1 MSIKGLR
8 VLLVGLMLAAIALPA
23 SAQEFRGRI
32 NGVVL
37 DNSQAVLPGVTVTAT
52 SPALIQPQVTTT
64 SEDGTYRFPALPAG
78 LYVLTFELPGFQT
91 FKRENIRVV
100 INTTLSVDAT
110 MSVAALQESVTVSGE
125 SPVVDTSTTTVG
137 TNFTKELLTE
147 IPNAR
152 DIWAALSQAPGF
164 QMTGYDVGGSHTGTQ
179 TGFIAY
185 GVDDQRT
192 TRIEGV
198 NTTEDTSA
206 NAGYF
211 DFGSFEELQVSG
223 AGNMAD
229 QDTPGSSMNIT
240 VKSGGE
246 RFSGMW
252 YNDWEGKNLISD
264 NVPGTFKTG
273 FQRDDKGFFVRVGLQ
288 RGNPID
294 RQYDINA
301 NLGGPIW
308 KKKIWFFYSYRLN
321 DQYKFVLNPD
331 GSVFDTLAQSKLS
344 NPYTFKLTYQL
355 NHNNQLI
362 GYMNKR
368 EKLQALR
375 DFGPAVPLSAAY
387 FQSSRNYPGKVEWTS
402 VLSSNLFLDVQ
413 ASQWYNF
420 FPLRPTLQSG
430 AFAGPYVPGR
440 VEIST
445 TNRFAGGPNTGYQ
458 DQKRFKPQFA
468 ASLSYFK
475 KGWRGDHSFKFG
487 GEGRREKR
495 KFFADQPFDI
505 VYYDTV
511 LNVTPR
517 ELELYNTPNEG
528 INQTNNVS
536 LYVNDTWRFTDRLT
550 LNLGLRY
557 DYYKDGWP
565 EQKVSPNGIPAL
577 AGTTDPR
584 VIDFFST
591 RTVPGAWVSSSQT
604 LGPRAGFVYDLGG
617 NGKRVIK
624 GFYGRFYFNSAPD
637 TIAAAANPVG
647 RGQLR
652 YRWNDLNSNRL
663 LDNPQELGTFLRSI
677 GATGST
683 SATVDPNLK
692 RPYGNEVS
700 AHFEQEL
707 REGLSGRVSYVYKNI
722 RNEWAIVDVSR
733 INAYTVPLPPTVDPG
748 PDGISGNA
756 DDRPTISLVDRTAAP
771 EQRVFTNPNAP
782 EYNSDFNTV
791 EVALNRR
798 FHDKWML
805 LTSFGYTWLNQ
816 FHSNTSTTSVLSAAG
831 NGKSYDWRPNIRRF
845 GRETSTI
852 WNYKLIGRYVAPW
865 AVGISASYKLQS
877 GRQWGRS
884 LSVPL
889 PTAGSETIRV
899 EPVTANRAP
908 NVGILDLR
916 LDKSFKV
923 PFKVPSTGGRLTAM
937 MDIFNLTNDGAVIVF
952 RTPTATP
959 GAGQPFGSFQE
970 VIALLDPRIVRFGI
984 RYEF

>member
-1 MSIKGLR
+1 MHIRGQR
-8 VLLVGLMLAAIALPA
+8 AVLAALIVAACILPA

-32 NGVVL
+32 NGVVT
-37 DNSQAVLPGVTVTAT
+37 DNSQAVLPGVTVTAE

-64 SEDGTYRFPALPAG
+64 GEDGTYRFPALPAG
-78 LYVLTFELPGFQT
+78 VYRVTFELPGFQ
-91 FKRENIRVV
+91 KVVRENIRVV
-100 INTTLSVDAT
+100 INTTLSVDAS
-110 MSVAALQESVTVSGE
+110 MNVAALQESVTVSGA

-137 TNFTKELLTE
+137 TNFTRELLTE

-198 NTTEDTSA
+198 NTTESTDA

-223 AGNMAD
+223 AGNLAD

-240 VKSGGE
+240 VKSGGD

-252 YNDWEGKNLISD
+252 YSDWEGKNLISD
-264 NVPGTFKTG
+264 NVPDTFTQG
-273 FQRDDKGFFVRVGLQ
+273 FERDKDGYFVRVGLQ

-308 KKKIWFFYSYRLN
+308 RKKAWFFYSYRLN

-331 GSVFDTLAQSKLS
+331 GTVFDTLARSKLS
-344 NPYTFKLTYQL
+344 NAYTAKVTYQL
-355 NHNNQLI
+355 SRNNQLI
-362 GYMNKR
+362 GYVNKR

-375 DFGPAVPLSAAY
+375 DFGPSVPLSAAY
-387 FQSSRNYPGKVEWTS
+387 YQSSRNYPMKAEWTS
-402 VLSSNLFLDVQ
+402 VLNSRLFLDVQ
-413 ASQWYNF
+413 VSQWLNF
-420 FPLRPTLQSG
+420 FPLRPTTESG
-430 AFAGPYVPGR
+430 AFAGDYVPGR

-445 TNRFAGGPNTGYQ
+445 TNRLDGGPNTSYQ
-458 DQKRFKPQFA
+458 DQKRYKPQFN

-475 KGWRGDHSFKFG
+475 EGWHGDHSFKFG

-505 VYYDTV
+505 VYYDAV
-511 LNVTPR
+511 LGVTPR

-536 LYVNDTWRFTDRLT
+536 LYVNDTWRFNGRLT

-565 EQKVSPNGIPAL
+565 EQVVDPNGVPAL
-577 AGTTDPR
+577 AGIADPR
-584 VIDFFST
+584 VNDFYAT
-591 RTVPGAWVSSSQT
+591 RTVSQSWVSSSHT
-604 LGPRAGFVYDLGG
+604 VGPRAGFVYDITG
-617 NGKRVIK
+617 NGKSVAK
-624 GFYGRFYFNSAPD
+624 GYYGRFYFNSAPD
-637 TIAAAANPVG
+637 TIAAQANPVG

-652 YRWNDLNSNRL
+652 YRWNDLNGNRL
-663 LDNPQELGTFLRSI
+663 LDSPAELGTFLRTI
-677 GATGST
+677 GAAGSA
-683 SATVDPNLK
+683 SATVDPDLR
-692 RPYGNEVS
+692 RPYGDEVS

-733 INAYTVPLPPTVDPG
+733 INAYTVPFTAADPG
-748 PDGISGNA
+748 PDGIAGNA
-756 DDRPTISLVDRTAAP
+756 DDGAPISLVDRTAAA
-771 EQRVFTNPNAP
+771 EQRMFTNPDDP
-782 EYNSDFNTV
+782 EHKSDFNTM
-791 EVALNRR
+791 EVAINRR
-798 FHDKWML
+798 FNRNWML
-805 LTSFGYTWLNQ
+805 LTSFGYTWLKQ
-816 FHSNTSTTSVLSAAG
+816 FHANTSTTSVLSAAG
-831 NGKSYDWRPNIRRF
+831 NGKSYDWRPNLRRF

-865 AVGISASYKLQS
+865 EIGISASYKLQS

-884 LSVPL
+884 LNVTL

-908 NVGILDLR
+908 NVGIFDLR

-923 PFKVPSTGGRLTAM
+923 TKLGKLTAM
-937 MDIFNLTNDGAVIVF
+937 MDVFNLTNDDAVIVF
-952 RTPTATP
+952 RTATAAP
-959 GAGQPFGSFQE
+959 AAGQPWGSFQE
-970 VIALLDPRIVRFGI
+970 VIALLDPRIIRFGV

>member
-1 MSIKGLR
+1 MTIRGR
-8 VLLVGLMLAAIALPA
+8 TALLVGVMVAVIAIPA
-23 SAQEFRGRI
+23 TAQEFRGRI
-32 NGVVL
+32 NGTVV
-37 DNSQAVLPGVTVTAT
+37 DTSQAVLPGVTVTAT
-52 SPALIQPQVTTT
+52 SPALIQPQTTTT
-64 SEDGTYRFPALPAG
+64 SAEGTYQFPALPPG
-78 LYVLTFELPGFQT
+78 VYVLTFELAGFQT

-100 INTTLSVDAT
+100 INTTLSVDAALG
-110 MSVAALQESVTVSGE
+110 VVALQESVTVSGE
-125 SPVVDTSTTTVG
+125 SPVVDTSTTTIG

-152 DIWAALSQAPGF
+152 DIWAAISQAPGF

-198 NTTEDTSA
+198 NTTEDTGA

-211 DFGSFEELQVSG
+211 DFGSFEELQVAG
-223 AGNMAD
+223 AGNLAD

-252 YNDWEGKNLISD
+252 YSDWEGKNLISD
-264 NVPGTFKTG
+264 NVPRAFKTG
-273 FQRDDKGFFVRVGLQ
+273 YQKDDDSFFVRVGLQ

-301 NLGGPIW
+301 NLGGPLW
-308 KKKIWFFYSYRLN
+308 KRKIWFFYSYRLN

-331 GSVFDTLAQSKLS
+331 GSVFDTLARSKLT
-344 NPYTFKLTYQL
+344 NGYTVKLTYQL
-355 NHNNQLI
+355 NRNNQLI

-375 DFGPAVPLSAAY
+375 DFGPGIPLSAAY
-387 FQSSRNYPGKVEWTS
+387 NQSSRNYPGKVEWTS

-420 FPLRPTLQSG
+420 FPLRPTTESG

-440 VEIST
+440 VDIST
-445 TNRFAGGPNTGYQ
+445 TNRLDGGPNTAYQ

-468 ASLSYFK
+468 ASLSYFR

-495 KFFADQPFDI
+495 KFFADQPYDI
-505 VYYDTV
+505 VYYDAV
-511 LNVTPR
+511 LGVTPR

-536 LYVNDTWRFTDRLT
+536 LYVNDTWRVNNRLT

-565 EQKVSPNGIPAL
+565 EQVVDPNGFPAL
-577 AGTTDPR
+577 ASSTDPR
-584 VIDFFST
+584 VLDFYAT
-591 RTVPGAWVSSSQT
+591 RTVPESWVAT
-604 LGPRAGFVYDLGG
+604 THTIGPRAGFVYDLGG

-624 GFYGRFYFNSAPD
+624 GFFGRYYYNSAPD

-652 YRWNDLNSNRL
+652 YRWNDVNGNLQ
-663 LDNPQELGTFLRSI
+663 LDGPQELGTFLRSI
-677 GATGST
+677 GAAGAA

-692 RPYGNEVS
+692 RPYGDEVS
-700 AHFEQEL
+700 AHYEHEL
-707 REGLSGRVSYVYKNI
+707 RRGLSGRVSYVYKAI
-722 RNEWAIVDVSR
+722 RDEWAIVDVSR
-733 INAYTVPLPPTVDPG
+733 INAYTVPFTATDPG
-748 PDGISGNA
+748 PDGIAGNT
-756 DDRPTISLVDRTAAP
+756 DDGAPISLLDRTATP
-771 EQRVFTNPNAP
+771 EERVFTNP
-782 EYNSDFNTV
+782 SDPTYDSNFNTF
-791 EVALNRR
+791 EVAINRR
-798 FHDKWML
+798 FEQKWML
-805 LTSFGYTWLNQ
+805 LTSFGYTWLDQ
-816 FHSNTSTTSVLSAAG
+816 FHANTSTTSVLSAAG
-831 NGKSYDWRPNIRRF
+831 NGKAFDWRPNLLRF

-865 AVGISASYKLQS
+865 EIGLSASYKLQS

-884 LSVPL
+884 LNVSL
-889 PTAGSETIRV
+889 PTAGSETIRT

-908 NVGILDLR
+908 NIGIFDLR
-916 LDKSFKV
+916 LDKSFKIR
-923 PFKVPSTGGRLTAM
+923 PAGRFTAM
-937 MDIFNLTNDGAVIVF
+937 VDVFNLTNDGSVIVM
-952 RTPTATP
+952 RTATAAP
-959 GAGQPFGSFQE
+959 AAGAPYGTFGE
-970 VIALLDPRIVRFGI
+970 VIALLDPRIVRFGL